1 MGTVLAL
8 ASACCYGV
16 VDFGG
21 GLLARRAH
29 FAAVA
34 LLGQVGGLLVA
45 AAAATLAPGGA
56 PGLADLAW
64 GALSGVG
71 TGVGMVFLFRG
82 LTHGAMAVVV
92 PVSAVSGVALP
103 VLVGVLLLGDRPAA
117 PAWIGIA
124 LAVPAL
130 WLVARPTGAG
140 GGAAGCAPATAVDAL
155 VAGVGVGVAVQYVA
169 LAQAGPDAGIWPVA
183 AGRVTAVLTVLPLV
197 LPDVSRLRMGARD
210 ALAAGALGMVAAA
223 ALVCYLLAAHQRLM
237 VVAVVLA
244 SFYPAIPVL
253 LGVAVL
259 RERVAPPQVAGL
271 VGAAAA
277 VGLLTAG

>member
-34 LLGQVGGLLVA
+34 LLGQAGGLLAALA
-45 AAAATLAPGGA
+45 AAPLVPGGA
-56 PGLADLAW
+56 PGLTDLAW

-82 LTHGAMAVVV
+82 LTRGAMTVVV

-103 VLVGVLLLGDRPAA
+103 VLVGVLLLGDRPTAL
-117 PAWIGIA
+117 AWVGIA
-124 LAVPAL
+124 AAAPAL
-130 WLVARPTGAG
+130 WLVARPG
-140 GGAAGCAPATAVDAL
+140 GGGGPVDSARTAAAVDAL
-155 VAGVGVGVAVQYVA
+155 VAGVGVAVQYVA

-197 LPDVSRLRMGARD
+197 LPALSRLRMSARD
-210 ALAAGALGMVAAA
+210 ALAAGALGVVAAV
-223 ALVCYLLAAHQRLM
+223 ALVFYLLAAHDGLM

-277 VGLLTAG
+277 VALLSTG